1 MKKILFMVATV
12 ALAMVSCNKEEINN
26 GAQDQASDIVFVA
39 EFGQEEQTKTALGDV
54 VDGKRQATWVAGD
67 EISINGTTFTAKA
80 DGATAEFTTAVAFD
94 ETAEVFRAVYPA
106 TSYKN
111 NAVAIPATQNG
122 TFANASIAVAES
134 NNQSLKFSNVSSIL
148 KFQVPVACETVTFE
162 SSNSIAGNVTVT
174 YENGVMT
181 PNYGSLTNLSKKITV
196 TAEGGFVAGTDYY
209 VAVKPGAH
217 QFTVSIDGA
226 VSKASTKTVTVER
239 STILNMGELPEPVIR
254 LYVKSEYTHFDMN
267 VYAWGINGVSLP
279 STWPGSAM
287 KWDKNR
293 SLYYYDFPY
302 GIKGKKLNY
311 IVNNGVYQTAD
322 LNVTINGPE
331 HIDNSNVNWH
341 WLYFKPS
348 NNWKGD
354 NAWFAACFDPDGVS
368 YWMRSV
374 GTDTNG
380 VYGFVQPSGKTKVE
394 FTRMN
399 PAKDELSWS
408 NKWNS
413 TAQQTIPTN
422 GNNYFQCTEGWWDAH
437 NGGWTKYTLPN

>member
-1 MKKILFMVATV
+1 MKKIFVYMASA
-12 ALAMVSCNKEEINN
+12 ALMFAVSCNKEEVNVDTTAPVETELITVDLNPM
-26 GAQDQASDIVFVA
+26 
-39 EFGQEEQTKTALGDV
+39 TKTALGAEGTTTWDADDKVSVTVGGKV
-54 VDGKRQATWVAGD
+54 VGTLSLVEGSTFSGEITAGLSGAAVLNYPAGVTTVPATQTAVAG
-67 EISINGTTFTAKA
+67 SFA
-80 DGATAEFTTAVAFD
+80 DGAALLEGTTTVEDLRAGTGVELQNKTALLMFTVAQAGD
-94 ETAEVFRAVYPA
+94 
-106 TSYKN
+106 
-111 NAVAIPATQNG
+111 
-122 TFANASIAVAES
+122 
-134 NNQSLKFSNVSSIL
+134 
-148 KFQVPVACETVTFE
+148 VTFE
-162 SSNSIAGNVTVT
+162 VGTAKYTVT
-174 YENGVMT
+174 GCKTGATYYACVAPASNVNFTARIDGC
-181 PNYGSLTNLSKKITV
+181 LSKESSKTPTFAANKI
-196 TAEGGFVAGTDYY
+196 FDLGT
-209 VAVKPGAH
+209 
-217 QFTVSIDGA
+217 
-226 VSKASTKTVTVER
+226 
-239 STILNMGELPEPVIR
+239 LPEPVIR

-322 LNVTINGPE
+322 LDVTINSPE

-348 NNWKGD
+348 NNWKEA

-368 YWMRSV
+368 YWMRSI
-374 GTDTNG
+374 GPDTNG
-380 VYGFVQPSGKTKVE
+380 VYGFVQPSGITIVE

-437 NGGWTKYTLPN
+437 NGGWTKYTLPNQSDFTRIQA